1 MKRRARDKSIKSC
14 SYDTILK
21 DMFERDRPSMLNEL
35 TGGVAIRGFL
45 NVELPK
51 VIDRRMDCVAEL
63 VNDQLC
69 HIEFQSQNL
78 RKMPIRQGIY
88 GLLVADKFNCRVDQT
103 VVYMGTPPLQ
113 MEDSIDA
120 GSVKVKYR
128 LFDIRIFKAE
138 DLARSANPADRAL
151 AILGAGSE
159 ERIREVLSAAAA
171 LDEPLRQRTLL
182 QLSILAGLRGL
193 SERVIMELDSMNME
207 IDISQHAFLQSI
219 LDRGRAEGKVE
230 GKAEG
235 ELKFILKQMKAKF
248 GRIPAWAD
256 HRLLAATPSQL
267 NRWTLK
273 ILTADTIEGV
283 LGRRP
288 SKA

>member
-1 MKRRARDKSIKSC
+1 M
-14 SYDTILK
+14 
-21 DMFERDRPSMLNEL
+21 
-35 TGGVAIRGFL
+35 AIRGFL

-69 HIEFQSQNL
+69 HIEFQSRNHP
-78 RKMPIRQGIY
+78 KMPIRQGIY
-88 GLLVADKFNCRVDQT
+88 GLLLADKFNCKVDQT
-103 VVYMGTPPLQ
+103 VIYMGTPPLQ

-120 GSVKVKYR
+120 GSVKVLYR

-138 DLARSANPADRAL
+138 DLARSPNPADRAL
-151 AILGAGSE
+151 AILGSGSD

-193 SERVIMELDSMNME
+193 SERVTMELNSMNME
-207 IDISQHAFLQSI
+207 IDISKHAFLQSM

-230 GKAEG
+230 G
-235 ELKFILKQMKAKF
+235 ELKLIFKQMNAKF
-248 GRIPAWAD
+248 GRIPAWANQ
-256 HRLLAATPSQL
+256 RLVEATPAQL
-267 NRWTLK
+267 DRWSLK
-273 ILTADTIEGV
+273 ILTADTIECV

-288 SKA
+288 PKA